1 MLFTT
6 YKQFF
11 LKKSFNLL
19 KCFNSTLSE
28 HQKAL
33 MQRGLPKRKKLTG
46 VNKIIC
52 VASGKGGVG
61 KSTVSVNIAVTLANH
76 FNLKV
81 GLLDADLYGPSI
93 PKMMNLSGEPEL
105 NDANMMLPLK
115 NYNVNCMSM
124 GFLIKENTP
133 VVWRGLMVMNGIERL
148 LFKTDWSECDIL
160 VIDMPPGTG
169 DIQLSISQNLILDG
183 SVIVSTPQDVALID
197 ARKAIEMFKKV
208 DVPIL
213 GLVQNMSFYTCKSCG
228 HVEHIF
234 GDNGV
239 NRLASDTGCE
249 LLGEIIIDKLIRETS
264 DLGNPITITDS
275 NSPITSS
282 YKLIC
287 EKIMKKLKLN

>member
-1 MLFTT
+1 MLF
-6 YKQFF
+6 KEKFPQNC
-11 LKKSFNLL
+11 LKLL
-19 KCFNSTLSE
+19 KCFKSTSLGE
-28 HQKAL
+28 HQKQL
-33 MQRGLPKRKKLTG
+33 MQRGLPKRKKLAG
-46 VNKIIC
+46 VDKIIC

-81 GLLDADLYGPSI
+81 GILDADIYGPSI
-93 PKMMNLSGEPEL
+93 PKMMNLRGEPEL
-105 NDANMMLPLK
+105 DEKNMMLPLK
-115 NYNVNCMSM
+115 NYNVSCMSM

-148 LFKTDWSECDIL
+148 MFKTDWSNIDIL

-169 DIQLSISQNLILDG
+169 DIQLSISQNLVLDG
-183 SVIVSTPQDVALID
+183 SIVVSTPQDVALID

-213 GLVQNMSFYTCKSCG
+213 GLVQNMSYFRCKSCG

-239 NRLASDTGCE
+239 SKLANDTGSE
-249 LLGEIIIDKLIRETS
+249 LLGEIVIDELITKTC
-264 DLGNPITITDS
+264 DLGQPICIS
-275 NSPITSS
+275 NSSSATSS
-282 YKLIC
+282 SYRAIC
-287 EKIMKKLKLN
+287 ENLVKKLNLLK